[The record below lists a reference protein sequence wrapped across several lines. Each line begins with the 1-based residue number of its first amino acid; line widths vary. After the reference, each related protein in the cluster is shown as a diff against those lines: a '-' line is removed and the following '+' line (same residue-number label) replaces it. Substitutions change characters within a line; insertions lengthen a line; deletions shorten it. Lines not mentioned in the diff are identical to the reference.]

1 MNWTTLVSIIVMGY
15 LLFVY
20 DELYGP
26 KDDIIYLWPI
36 LVMLLVVAAV
46 CVQIYQVG
54 SWIYRRLQPWIF
66 R

>member
-1 MNWTTLVSIIVMGY
+1 

-36 LVMLLVVAAV
+36 LVMLLMVAAV

-54 SWIYRRLQPWIF
+54 S
-66 R
+66 